1 MRYAGCWVLPLKT
14 LLKCTNWLWG
24 LLHSLGPWGVF
35 AAAVLDG
42 AGVPLPGA
50 VDAVVIA
57 YVYQKPLLA
66 WAYVLLAAGGSMLGC
81 LVLYSV
87 GAAGGIV
94 LIQKRMSPVKY
105 DKIRR
110 DFEEHP
116 VLTLALPA
124 VLPPPFPFKIFVLSA
139 GAFAMRRTHFLGV
152 MLVARVVRY
161 GVLSL
166 LAIRFGPQVVAGFN
180 QAFRRHPVLSVAVT
194 LAVVAVAL
202 VARRLRSSPPS
213 QVAE

>member
-1 MRYAGCWVLPLKT
+1 MLYAGCWLLSLKT
-14 LLKCTNWLWG
+14 LLKFSNWLWS
-24 LLHSLGPWGVF
+24 LLQSLGPWGVF

-50 VDAVVIA
+50 VDAVVVA
-57 YVYQKPLLA
+57 YVYQKPMLA
-66 WAYVLLAAGGSMLGC
+66 WVYVLLAAGGSMLGC
-81 LVLYSV
+81 LVLYSI
-87 GAAGGIV
+87 GAAGGEV
-94 LIQKRMSPVKY
+94 LIRKRMSPVKY

-116 VLTLALPA
+116 VITLALPA

-139 GAFAMRRTHFLGV
+139 GAFAMRRTHFMGV

-161 GVLSL
+161 GILSL
-166 LAIRFGPQVVAGFN
+166 LAIRFGPRVVAGFN
-180 QAFRRHPVLSVAVT
+180 QAFRRHPVLTIAVI

-202 VARRLRSSPPS
+202 GARRLRSSPPP
-213 QVAE
+213 QVTE